1 MKKNSVRLSKI
12 PLKGFIDMLVHLYN
26 EGAEYVDI
34 LGDVAPQQDVI
45 NILVRQEYIGKR
57 EGDLAG
63 GQVPLSDEMIN
74 RLIE

>member
-26 EGAEYVDI
+26 GGAEYVDI
-34 LGDVAPQQDVI
+34 LGDVNTQQDIV
-45 NILVRQEYIGKR
+45 NILVRQEYMRSANDIP
-57 EGDLAG
+57 EE
-63 GQVPLSDEMIN
+63 QVPLSDEMIN